1 MRAADVLIFT
11 VCVNR
16 SGFRQ
21 EENDDVDEEGE
32 EQQERGGGDEKKE
45 KTCPESNKRFM
56 AKLDEPALNL
66 FTRDLTGGPR
76 SLIR

>member
-32 EQQERGGGDEKKE
+32 EQQERGGGDEKK
-45 KTCPESNKRFM
+45 KRHVPNPIN
-56 AKLDEPALNL
+56 DSWQSW
-66 FTRDLTGGPR
+66 R
-76 SLIR
+76 SQL